1 MRRSLGSSDGRSD
14 REELMS
20 RRFHDLG
27 VGIAVALIVCS
38 PSASAQNAS
47 KYAAPYPLDGVLK
60 LGESDR
66 VIAWEVLREKGA
78 VSAMY
83 ELPLDQVVVT
93 LTEGA
98 VRFTTPDGAS
108 RITQEKFGA
117 IRYETKG
124 TIEQEVGLNDIAS
137 RAIVFQLKD
146 GPARTLPVVN
156 GIPGQFPR

>member
-47 KYAAPYPLDGVLK
+47 KYAAPYPRDGMLK

-78 VSAMY
+78 VSAVV
-83 ELPLDQVVVT
+83 EWPLEQVGMR
-93 LTEGA
+93 LTE
-98 VRFTTPDGAS
+98 VAS
-108 RITQEKFGA
+108 
-117 IRYETKG
+117 
-124 TIEQEVGLNDIAS
+124 
-137 RAIVFQLKD
+137 
-146 GPARTLPVVN
+146 
-156 GIPGQFPR
+156 

>member
-1 MRRSLGSSDGRSD
+1 MN
-14 REELMS
+14 
-20 RRFHDLG
+20 RRFYNVG
-27 VGIAVALIVCS
+27 VGIAAALIVGS
-38 PSASAQNAS
+38 SAASAQKAS
-47 KYAAPYPLDGVLK
+47 KYAAPYPRAGVLK

-78 VSAMY
+78 ASSMY

-108 RITQEKFGA
+108 RVSQEKFGA
-117 IRYETKG
+117 VRFESKG
-124 TIEQEVGLNDIAS
+124 SILQEEGLNEIPS

-146 GPARTLPVVN
+146 GPARTTPPVA
-156 GIPGQFPR
+156 GIPD